1 MSTRDDDDYDVGY
14 KKPPKKTQFKKGQS
28 GNSKGRPKGS
38 RNIATLLEEAL
49 FRKVTIK
56 DERGS
61 RKVTFVEALVHK
73 MSVDALKGDP
83 RAATKIIELIKYHD
97 ARKAHASGDVNE
109 IGDTAPFKVTQAD
122 LDIMRSLARDL
133 DVSVGDIEE
142 TEE

>member
-1 MSTRDDDDYDVGY
+1 MSTREDDAYEVGY
-14 KKPPKKTQFKKGQS
+14 KKPPKKSQFKKGQS
-28 GNSKGRPKGS
+28 GNLKGRPKGS

-49 FRKVTIK
+49 FRKVAIR

-83 RAATKIIELIKYHD
+83 RAAAKIIELLKYHD
-97 ARKAHASGDVNE
+97 ARRQDVSDEGNAASDS
-109 IGDTAPFKVTQAD
+109 ASFKVTQAD
-122 LDIMRSLARDL
+122 LDIMRSLARGL

-142 TEE
+142 AEE